1 MNATTLDL
9 RYRTRE
15 VLSSLDRG
23 ESVVITFRGKP
34 RGVIAPYRE
43 TTATKVKSSILDHP
57 FIGMWAGSETT
68 VDDEMSRLRRGRIRG
83 RDGRV
88 LGGLLRDRKQLSS
101 R

>member
-15 VLSSLDRG
+15 VLNSLDRG

-43 TTATKVKSSILDHP
+43 TKATKRESSIMVHP
-57 FIGMWAGSETT
+57 FIGMWVGSGTT
-68 VDDEMSRLRRGRIRG
+68 VDDETNRLRGGRCN
-83 RDGRV
+83 
-88 LGGLLRDRKQLSS
+88 GL
-101 R
+101 

>member
-23 ESVVITFRGKP
+23 ESVIITFRGKP

-43 TTATKVKSSILDHP
+43 TTATKHEPSIMDHP
-57 FIGMWAGSETT
+57 FIGMWSESGTT
-68 VDDEMSRLRRGRIRG
+68 VDDEMNRLRGGRCN
-83 RDGRV
+83 D
-88 LGGLLRDRKQLSS
+88 L
-101 R
+101 

>member
-34 RGVIAPYRE
+34 RGIIAPYLE
-43 TTATKVKSSILDHP
+43 TTVAKNESSIMDHP
-57 FIGMWAGSETT
+57 FIGMWAGSGTT
-68 VDDEMSRLRRGRIRG
+68 VDDEMSRLRGGRYN
-83 RDGRV
+83 D
-88 LGGLLRDRKQLSS
+88 L
-101 R
+101 

>member
-43 TTATKVKSSILDHP
+43 TTVAKRESSIMDHP
-57 FIGMWAGSETT
+57 FIGMWAGSGTS
-68 VDDEMSRLRRGRIRG
+68 VDDEMNRLRGGRYN
-83 RDGRV
+83 D
-88 LGGLLRDRKQLSS
+88 L
-101 R
+101 

>member
-34 RGVIAPYRE
+34 RGIIAPYRE
-43 TTATKVKSSILDHP
+43 TTVVKDESSIMDHP

-68 VDDEMSRLRRGRIRG
+68 VDDEMNRLRGGRYN
-83 RDGRV
+83 D
-88 LGGLLRDRKQLSS
+88 L
-101 R
+101 

>member
-34 RGVIAPYRE
+34 RGIIAPYRE
-43 TTATKVKSSILDHP
+43 TTVAKNESSIMDHP
-57 FIGMWAGSETT
+57 FIGMWAGSGTT
-68 VDDEMSRLRRGRIRG
+68 VDDEMDRLRGGRYS
-83 RDGRV
+83 D
-88 LGGLLRDRKQLSS
+88 L
-101 R
+101 